1 MTRLSDDAMR
11 RLRDVARGGVAP
23 DERYEIGEVIG
34 EGGMGVVHRARD
46 RALDRDVAWKV
57 LGPHAHGASAL
68 RRMEREARIL
78 ARLEHPGIVPIHDV
92 GTLPDGRVWYAMKL
106 VRGDRLDDYARGLEG
121 LGERLRLFARLCE
134 PIAFAHARGIV
145 HRDLK
150 PANVM
155 VGAFG
160 EVLVMDWGVAKVIG
174 AAVEEDDDDSSHGDG
189 DGDDAA
195 RRVAGSRPES
205 ATQPGSVLG
214 TPGYMAPE
222 QERGDVLAVDARAD
236 VRALGTMLAELIADH
251 APDRRLRAIRDKARA
266 ERPEDRYPDAGA
278 LAQDILRYQ
287 DGQPV
292 AAHPESALERA
303 ARFVHRHRTPFLLV
317 AAYVV
322 VRALILWWGGQ

>member
-1 MTRLSDDAMR
+1 MRLSDDAMR
-11 RLRDVARGGVAP
+11 RLRDVARGWVAS

-46 RALDRDVAWKV
+46 RALGRDVAWKV
-57 LGPHAHGASAL
+57 LAPHAHGASAL

-106 VRGDRLDDYARGLEG
+106 VRGDRLDDHARGLDG

-134 PIAFAHARGIV
+134 PVAFAHARGVV

-174 AAVEEDDDDSSHGDG
+174 AEEEDDDGHDDDDDG
-189 DGDDAA
+189 DGAGRPAA
-195 RRVAGSRPES
+195 GPRPES
-205 ATQPGSVLG
+205 VTQPGSVLG

-222 QERGDVLAVDARAD
+222 QERGDMLAVDARAD
-236 VRALGTMLAELIADH
+236 VAALGTILAELIADH

-287 DGQPV
+287 DGQSV
-292 AAHPESALERA
+292 AAHPESAVERA

-322 VRALILWWGGQ
+322 VRALILWWGGR